1 MFLGMD
7 YINYVTKWFVYLM
20 ELIKRMWIIFVIFII
35 IGLIIFQSTQPF
47 VSSAD
52 KVTPV
57 SIDSERLKQHVIRL
71 SKGFYPRDEGHPDN
85 LEKVADYLQNEFA
98 QTSARIE
105 RQTYQVNNFDYHN
118 VIASFGPEKGERI
131 IVGAHYDTAGAL
143 PGADDNASGVAAL
156 IELAHLLNKTTLAR
170 RVDLVAYTLE
180 EPPYFRTEYM
190 GSAVHVKMLQKQ
202 NVQVRMMMALEMI
215 GYFSDEPGSQYYP
228 LPFMNWYYPT
238 KGNYVAVVGNFF
250 KGSDVRQ
257 LKQAMQGASD
267 LPVYSINAPG
277 FLPGVDLS
285 DHYNF
290 WQAGY
295 NAVMITNTAFYR
307 NREYHSPFDTEDRLD
322 YIRMGKVVQSVYAAI
337 LQLTE
342 DG

>member
-1 MFLGMD
+1 
-7 YINYVTKWFVYLM
+7 M
-20 ELIKRMWIIFVIFII
+20 ELIKRMWIIFVIFFAIS
-35 IGLIIFQSTQPF
+35 LVIFQSTQPF
-47 VSSAD
+47 VSSVD

-71 SKGFYPRDEGHPDN
+71 TKEFYPRNEGHPDN

-105 RQTYQVNNFDYHN
+105 RQTYQVNNFNYHN

-143 PGADDNASGVAAL
+143 PGADDNASSVAAL
-156 IELAHLLNKTTLAR
+156 IELAYLLNKTTLPK

-180 EPPYFRTEYM
+180 EPPYFGSKYM
-190 GSAVHVKMLQKQ
+190 GSAAHVKMLLKQ
-202 NVQVRMMMALEMI
+202 NIQVRMMMALEMI
-215 GYFSDEPGSQYYP
+215 GYFSDEPGSQSYP
-228 LPFMNWYYPT
+228 LPLMNLYYPT
-238 KGNYVAVVGNFF
+238 KGNYIAIVGEFL

-257 LKQAMQGASD
+257 IKQTMQGVSD

-277 FLPGVDLS
+277 FLFGVDFS

-295 NAVMITNTAFYR
+295 NAVMITDTAFYR
-307 NREYHSPFDTEDRLD
+307 NREYHSPFDTADRLD
-322 YIRMGKVVQSVYAAI
+322 YTRMGKVVQGVHAAI
-337 LQLTE
+337 LQLAE

>member
-1 MFLGMD
+1 
-7 YINYVTKWFVYLM
+7 
-20 ELIKRMWIIFVIFII
+20 
-35 IGLIIFQSTQPF
+35 
-47 VSSAD
+47 
-52 KVTPV
+52 
-57 SIDSERLKQHVIRL
+57 
-71 SKGFYPRDEGHPDN
+71 
-85 LEKVADYLQNEFA
+85 
-98 QTSARIE
+98 
-105 RQTYQVNNFDYHN
+105 VNNFDYHN

>member
-1 MFLGMD
+1 MA
-7 YINYVTKWFVYLM
+7 KWFVYLM
-20 ELIKRMWIIFVIFII
+20 ELIKRMWIIFIIFIVI
-35 IGLIIFQSTQPF
+35 SLIIFQSTQPF
-47 VSSAD
+47 VASAD
-52 KVTPV
+52 KVAHV
-57 SIDSERLKQHVIRL
+57 SIDSERLKQHVVRL
-71 SKGFYPRDEGHPDN
+71 SKEFYPRDEGHPDN

-156 IELAHLLNKTTLAR
+156 IELAHLLNKTTLPR

-180 EPPYFRTEYM
+180 EPPYFRSEYM
-190 GSAVHVKMLQKQ
+190 GSAKHVKMLLKQ

-228 LPFMNWYYPT
+228 LPFMSWYYPT
-238 KGNYVAVVGNFF
+238 KGNYIAVVGKFF

-257 LKQAMQGASD
+257 IKQTMQGASD

-277 FLPGVDLS
+277 LLPGVDLS

-290 WQAGY
+290 WKSGY
-295 NAVMITNTAFYR
+295 NAVMITDTAFYR

-322 YIRMGKVVQSVYAAI
+322 YTRMGKVVQGVYAAI